1 MELMPVLEEND
12 FRKIADL
19 MASVSGI
26 KMAPHKRALVAGRLQ
41 KRLKALQ
48 LPNYADYVMYISDIN
63 HQEERRIAVDLL
75 TTNETFFFREKA
87 HFDLVYKLLSQYPNR
102 PVKIW
107 SAASS
112 SGEEVYTLAMTTAA
126 ALTPATQ
133 WEVIGSDICRPVLEK
148 AKQAVYPLTRID
160 DIPKEWLS
168 QYCEKGVGDMDG
180 MFRIKPELRRHIRF
194 ECLNLNEK
202 LPEKWGNFDIVF
214 LRNMLIYFDLPA
226 KLKII
231 NHILPHLKPG
241 GLLFVGHSE
250 GLHGLELPLTSYAPS
265 VYRKMP

>member
-1 MELMPVLEEND
+1 MEQMPVLGEND
-12 FRKIADL
+12 FSKIANL

-41 KRLKALQ
+41 KRLKILRMAS
-48 LPNYADYVMYISDIN
+48 YSEYVAYLSDPIN
-63 HQEERRIAVDLL
+63 QEERRIAVDLL

-87 HFDLVYKLLSQYPNR
+87 HFDLVYKLLSQYTNR
-102 PVKIW
+102 PIKIW

-112 SGEEVYTLAMTTAA
+112 SGEEVYSLAMTTAA
-126 ALTPATQ
+126 ALASTTQ
-133 WEVIGSDICRPVLEK
+133 WEVVGSDICRPVLEK
-148 AKQAVYPLTRID
+148 ARQAVYPLTRID

-168 QYCEKGVGDMDG
+168 RYCEKGIGDMDG
-180 MFRIKPELRRHIRF
+180 MFRIKPELRRHVRF

-202 LPEKWGNFDIVF
+202 LPDKWGMFDIIF

-226 KLKII
+226 KFKII
-231 NHILPHLKPG
+231 NNILPHLKPG

-250 GLHGLELPLTSYAPS
+250 GLHGLELPLTNYAPS
-265 VYRKMP
+265 VYRKTS